1 MSEKQRRGSDCM
13 DAQPSLHLCFRNTFS
28 QRDPIVISNV
38 FTIYCYNLKYKN
50 KMWLYTC
57 VISFLVGSALV
68 AHAESKT
75 VHVYSISSV
84 LYAGIFCTEHLQG
97 V

>member
-50 KMWLYTC
+50 KM
-57 VISFLVGSALV
+57 
-68 AHAESKT
+68 
-75 VHVYSISSV
+75 
-84 LYAGIFCTEHLQG
+84 
-97 V
+97 